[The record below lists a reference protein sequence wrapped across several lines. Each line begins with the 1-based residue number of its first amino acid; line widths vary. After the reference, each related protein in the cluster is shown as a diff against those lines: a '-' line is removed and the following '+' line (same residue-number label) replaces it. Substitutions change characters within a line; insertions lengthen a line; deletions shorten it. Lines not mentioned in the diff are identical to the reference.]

1 MARKI
6 GADCEAGEENKMA
19 EIEVKELE
27 VKERKRKPNFSPLE
41 ISVITESVKKNID
54 VIQSKLTNN
63 ITNKRKSQVWDEIT
77 KEVNAVGRANR
88 SIQEIKDKWKN
99 LHSTAK
105 KEFSNYKKEYKK
117 TGGGPSPKP
126 PSQSSEQIIEIFET
140 HQPSQDWGDLRL
152 VAAKGLFKFL
162 LLNAQHFLELNIVEP
177 AEADIVEDQ
186 QDLPTLSSEDMM
198 KLGLIAQV
206 KEDHSLLPP
215 NRKRRISQADILAEQ
230 QKALKLQQEMLELKK
245 TKL

>member
-6 GADCEAGEENKMA
+6 GADCGAGEENKM
-19 EIEVKELE
+19 EESE

-41 ISVITESVKKNID
+41 VSIITESVKKHID

-63 ITNKRKSQVWDEIT
+63 ITNKKKSQVWEEIT

-88 SIQEIKDKWKN
+88 SVQEIKDKWKN

-117 TGGGPSPKP
+117 TGGGPPPKP
-126 PSQSSEQIIEIFET
+126 PSQSSEQIIEIFEDT
-140 HQPSQDWGDLRL
+140 PAFS
-152 VAAKGLFKFL
+152 GLGGF
-162 LLNAQHFLELNIVEP
+162 ETVEP

-186 QDLPTLSSEDMM
+186 QDLPTLSSEEMM

-206 KEDHSLLPP
+206 KEDHSPLPP
-215 NRKRRISQADILAEQ
+215 NRKRRITQADILEEQ

-245 TKL
+245 TKLRMEILLISKKLDDEDKETIPN